1 MRIAEL
7 NNDSAAFQAL
17 FTKVPSSELDGGKA
31 AKLLDMMLG
40 YSTES
45 FIDPA
50 TVKALYARTT
60 GEAATTGI
68 NLTAAK
74 AAHFLG
80 DIKAALEHAKQA
92 ETENETGAASFVI
105 YIKAS
110 SANNSPYLERAV
122 KAYRLPAVGFL
133 RK

>member
-1 MRIAEL
+1 
-7 NNDSAAFQAL
+7 
-17 FTKVPSSELDGGKA
+17 
-31 AKLLDMMLG
+31 MLG
-40 YSTES
+40 YGNES

-80 DIKAALEHAKQA
+80 DIKAALEHAKKA
-92 ETENETGAASFVI
+92 ETENEAGAAI
-105 YIKAS
+105 LLNYIKAS
-110 SANNSPYLERAV
+110 SANNFPFFSMLQKPIVVWRWAFFCVPKMQLSSYGHQMNLCPEWVFFEAH
-122 KAYRLPAVGFL
+122 LPKWFANYAIKF
-133 RK
+133 